1 MALEEIW
8 RLLERG
14 DGVRRGH
21 FAEEGGHSSVRPGR
35 YNGLLDP
42 AGAERLGELLAGQLE
57 DRGVTQIVV
66 WEQVEDVILGF
77 VVARHLG
84 APVLRTFDA
93 DGLVGHVGPLAAGAR
108 AVLVIDAVREPR
120 VPRAVQALLDRS
132 GGSLLG
138 VAALIDLGTADTPLL
153 ASLASTGDALV
164 APAACSA
171 CRSGAPLQGDGS
183 NEVFR

>member
-1 MALEEIW
+1 MEVGEVW
-8 RLLERG
+8 QLLEQG
-14 DGVRRGH
+14 GGVRRGH
-21 FAEEGGHSSVRPGR
+21 WAAEGGHSPVQLGR

-57 DRGVTQIVV
+57 GRGVTQIAV
-66 WEQVEDVILGF
+66 WEQVEDVVLGF

-84 APVLRTFDA
+84 AAVLRTFDA
-93 DGLVGHVGPLAAGAR
+93 DGLVGHVGSLSAEAR

-138 VAALIDLGTADTPLL
+138 VAALIDLDAPDTPLL
-153 ASLASTGDALV
+153 ARLVSARDALV
-164 APAACSA
+164 PPATCPA
-171 CRSGAPLQGDGS
+171 CRSGAPLQGDGA
-183 NEVFR
+183 NEVLR